1 VLLTGSW
8 RGQYWAADEFKSDAL
23 LRGIALDQI

>member
-8 RGQYWAADEFKSDAL
+8 RGQYRAADEF
-23 LRGIALDQI
+23 